1 MMKNK
6 EDRFKEMDFSNKNP
20 FQVPEDYFDT
30 FASKMMDR
38 LPERN
43 HIEVTLKP
51 QSRNFVLRRLL
62 YVAACVCVVIFGVS
76 LYWVESTSSTPQT
89 RMAQSVSVVNNDSYI
104 DQVADYTMMDNSDIY
119 SYLSSNDQ

>member
-1 MMKNK
+1 MMTNK
-6 EDRFKEMDFSNKNP
+6 EDRLKKMDFSNKNP
-20 FQVPEDYFDT
+20 FLVPEDYFDT
-30 FASKMMDR
+30 FASKMMDC

-43 HIEVTLKP
+43 PIEVTLKP

>member
-1 MMKNK
+1 MMTNK
-6 EDRFKEMDFSNKNP
+6 EDRFKKMDFSNKNP

-43 HIEVTLKP
+43 PIEVTLKP
-51 QSRNFVLRRLL
+51 KSRNFVLRRLL